1 MGAYLI
7 TGVVQNII
15 VYKKQLVDYDVT
27 IDKIIAKLR
36 EEVNIDY
43 YSYREDSNG
52 YYWQID
58 PKMLEDNFVEF
69 LETQFQIYRNKTS
82 SSLKDQGIE
91 EAIGKVKE
99 AKTGNELIELAASI
113 SLQYFQLVNYA
124 NKYISVLHNNNF
136 KLDIL
141 VNLHLIAF
149 FIDGKI
155 IMECYYD
162 ILRYFSRNIHL
173 QREKYPVA
181 DCVIVLIAE

>member
-1 MGAYLI
+1 MGAYLT

-15 VYKKQLVDYDVT
+15 IYKKQLVNYDIT

-43 YSYREDSNG
+43 YSYSEDSNG
-52 YYWQID
+52 YYWHID
-58 PKMLEDNFVEF
+58 PKMLEGNFVEF
-69 LETQFQIYRNKTS
+69 LETQFQMYSNKTS
-82 SSLKDQGIE
+82 SSRKYQEIE
-91 EAIGKVKE
+91 EAIDKVKE

-113 SLQYFQLVNYA
+113 SLQYFQLVDYT

-141 VNLHLIAF
+141 VNFHLIAF

-162 ILRYFSRNIHL
+162 ILRYFSQNIHL

-181 DCVIVLIAE
+181 DCIIVLITD